1 MSIRSKI
8 PTESKHGDK
17 KTTVPLIEKTTTD
30 RMKDL
35 RQDWLLQHRK
45 GPRTRN
51 RQDDKGGLL
60 KRHSFSHLTY
70 SKARAE
76 QFFLKLQTINV
87 GLRRLLNLLMW
98 MLGPL
103 LITNPSPP
111 LDIHARLTIAHHTPF
126 TVIQCHSPM
135 SLVQQ

>member
-87 GLRRLLNLLMW
+87 GLGFSSSPQPAHVDA
-98 MLGPL
+98 GP
-103 LITNPSPP
+103 PSDYQPVSS
-111 LDIHARLTIAHHTPF
+111 T
-126 TVIQCHSPM
+126 
-135 SLVQQ
+135 